1 MKAKFSA
8 SLIQTLVS
16 RDPSEIIL
24 KSSFSRNIIIDQC
37 WQQFRCFVVLET
49 MIKKKNQDFSQFN
62 ASKLNKIINFLNKR
76 TDPFLY

>member
-1 MKAKFSA
+1 MKYIPVMKAEFSA

-37 WQQFRCFVVLET
+37 
-49 MIKKKNQDFSQFN
+49 
-62 ASKLNKIINFLNKR
+62 
-76 TDPFLY
+76 